1 MTPPPFSTSRLLE
14 MKGVSHGFFSRMGGI
29 SQGPF
34 ASLNTGF
41 GSGDNAED
49 VAENRRRCADVFG
62 LETQRLLTPHQ
73 THSPNVAVVDAPWP
87 AAPARADGLVTR
99 TPGVVIGVLAA
110 DCMPFL
116 LLEPE
121 AKVIGAAHAGWRGAL
136 AGVVENTVAA
146 MEGLGANRS
155 KIKAALG
162 PCLRQPNFEVGL
174 DLLSAFA
181 AKHSESARF
190 FTPGK
195 SDEKR
200 QLDLAGYGAWRLQL
214 AGVTQF
220 DDLEQ
225 CTLAAPDRYFSF
237 RAAKRD
243 GGDDYGRNLSAIAL
257 D

>member
-1 MTPPPFSTSRLLE
+1 MTAPPFLTSRLLE
-14 MKGVSHGFFSRMGGI
+14 ADGVSHGFFSRVGGI

-41 GSGDNAED
+41 GSGDAAED
-49 VAENRRRCADVFG
+49 VAENRRRCAQVFSVG
-62 LETQRLLTPHQ
+62 DDRLLTPHQ
-73 THSPNVAVVDAPWP
+73 IHSPNIAIVDAPWP

-99 TPGVVIGVLAA
+99 TPGIAIGVLAA

-146 MEGLGANRS
+146 MEGLGAQRAN
-155 KIKAALG
+155 IKAALG

-174 DLLSAFA
+174 DLVTAFT
-181 AKHSESARF
+181 AKYRESVRF
-190 FTPGK
+190 FSPGK

-200 QLDLAGYGAWRLQL
+200 QLDLAGFGAWRLQL

-220 DDLEQ
+220 NDLKH

-243 GGDDYGRNLSAIAL
+243 GLNDYGRNLSAIAL
-257 D
+257 N

>member
-1 MTPPPFSTSRLLE
+1 MTAPPFSTSRLLE
-14 MKGVSHGFFSRMGGI
+14 TDGVSHGFFSRVGGV

-41 GSGDNAED
+41 GSGDIAGD
-49 VAENRRRCADVFG
+49 VAENRRRCAHVFSI
-62 LETQRLLTPHQ
+62 EPDRLLTPHQ
-73 THSPNVAVVDAPWP
+73 THSPNVAAVDAAWS
-87 AAPARADGLVTR
+87 AAPARADAIVTR
-99 TPGVVIGVLAA
+99 TPGIAIGVLAA

-146 MEGLGANRS
+146 MEDLGAQRAN
-155 KIKAALG
+155 IKAALG

-174 DLLSAFA
+174 DLLTAFTA
-181 AKHSESARF
+181 IHPESARF
-190 FTPGK
+190 FSPGK

-200 QLDLAGYGAWRLQL
+200 QLDLAGFGAWRLQQ
-214 AGVTQF
+214 AGVVQF

-237 RAAKRD
+237 RGAKRE
-243 GGDDYGRNLSAIAL
+243 GESDYGRNLSAIML

>member
-1 MTPPPFSTSRLLE
+1 MTAAPFSTSPLLE
-14 MKGVSHGFFSRMGGI
+14 VDGVSHGFFSRVGGV
-29 SQGPF
+29 SEGVF
-34 ASLNTGF
+34 TSLNTGF
-41 GSGDNAED
+41 GSGDNAEN
-49 VAENRRRCADVFG
+49 VAENRRRCANVFG
-62 LETQRLLTPHQ
+62 LETQRLLTPNQ

-87 AAPARADGLVTR
+87 AAPVRADGLVTR
-99 TPGVVIGVLAA
+99 TTGVVIGVLAA

-121 AKVIGAAHAGWRGAL
+121 AKVVGAAHAGWRGAL
-136 AGVVENTVAA
+136 AGIVENTVAA
-146 MEGLGANRS
+146 MEGLGAERT
-155 KIKAALG
+155 KIRAALG
-162 PCLRQPNFEVGL
+162 PCLRHPNFEVGL
-174 DLLSAFA
+174 DLLTAFT
-181 AKHSESARF
+181 AKYPESARF

-200 QLDLAGYGAWRLQL
+200 QLDLAGFGAWRLQM
-214 AGVTQF
+214 AGITQF
-220 DDLEQ
+220 DDLEH